1 MLTFQFVPWEEIFN
15 LDSERKVQK
24 LLRIVKQQKI
34 VVMEGQLGSNEEA
47 MLIEAT
53 MELINSKFKGVEI
66 GIISPQNTKSE
77 ELHEKIKSNLIN
89 LILGKRRGLT
99 IVGPANIVKE
109 IKKDPNKLQ
118 LFMASPKKRG
128 K

>member
-1 MLTFQFVPWEEIFN
+1 MLTFQFIPWEEICD

-24 LLRIVKQQKI
+24 LLRVVKQQKI
-34 VVMEGQLGSNEEA
+34 VVMEGQLGTNEEA
-47 MLIEAT
+47 ILIEAT

-66 GIISPQNTKSE
+66 GIITPQSIKSE
-77 ELHEKIKSNLIN
+77 EVSERIKSSLIN

-118 LFMASPKKRG
+118 LFMTTPKKRT